1 MDEVSTGAG
10 TTSAPA
16 ETATAVVT
24 APSSPPEAVPA
35 PTATAPA
42 TTPEQQGGAAAPE
55 AEAQEGGAGDEEGIR
70 VPVDLL
76 VSADAV
82 APPTVT
88 VPAFLPLQ
96 ITARATDATE
106 HRVTVAGATLTVG
119 ASGTASARLDGLRR
133 GTYPVT
139 VDGRALGELIVGDEP
154 GP

>member
-1 MDEVSTGAG
+1 MDEVSTATG
-10 TTSAPA
+10 TTAAPT
-16 ETATAVVT
+16 ETVT
-24 APSSPPEAVPA
+24 APSSPPEAVPT
-35 PTATAPA
+35 PTATAQA
-42 TTPEQQGGAAAPE
+42 TTTTPQQQGGAAAPD

-76 VSADAV
+76 VSADTI

-96 ITARATDATE
+96 VTARATDGAE

-133 GTYPVT
+133 GTYPVS
-139 VDGRALGELIVGDEP
+139 VDGRALGELVVGDEP

>member
-1 MDEVSTGAG
+1 MDEVSTGAS
-10 TTSAPA
+10 TPATQA

-24 APSSPPEAVPA
+24 APSSPPEAVPT

-42 TTPEQQGGAAAPE
+42 TTAQQGGAAAPE

-96 ITARATDATE
+96 VTARATDATE
-106 HRVTVAGATLTVG
+106 HRVMVAGATLTVG